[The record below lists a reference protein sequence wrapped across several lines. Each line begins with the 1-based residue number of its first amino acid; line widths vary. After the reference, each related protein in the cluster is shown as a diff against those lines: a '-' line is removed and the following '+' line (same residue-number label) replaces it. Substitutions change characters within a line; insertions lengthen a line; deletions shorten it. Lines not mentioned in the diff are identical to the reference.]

1 MENKADWAV
10 FVYET
15 QQEAWDLTKEAAST
29 QDNDTLQTLCTY
41 FDEGQRSP
49 GVAKPLSCPAV
60 RSEARGECFGSS
72 ATVRNDIVW
81 LAHHARQVLSQAEW
95 TVDVPYLP
103 GLLQGLE
110 RAARRR
116 QALCVDSQ
124 VCLGDW
130 GGWLWVR
137 DRQAGLGTLNLDLQ
151 MLEQYVQFRQAQTLL
166 AQQHWPPRGPA
177 EVDAFL
183 ARLRQEI
190 EEAKTRPKG

>member
-29 QDNDTLQTLCTY
+29 QDNDTEKTLCTY

-60 RSEARGECFGSS
+60 RSEAVVVCEGGFLRQKVVLNSRQRMLRSGASRKTTASSLRGFAKYASEIGEGGSGYE
-72 ATVRNDIVW
+72 IG
-81 LAHHARQVLSQAEW
+81 RQ
-95 TVDVPYLP
+95 
-103 GLLQGLE
+103 
-110 RAARRR
+110 
-116 QALCVDSQ
+116 
-124 VCLGDW
+124 
-130 GGWLWVR
+130 
-137 DRQAGLGTLNLDLQ
+137 GLGTLNLDLR
-151 MLEQYVQFRQAQTLL
+151 MLEFVQERTLL